1 MWGASIAER
10 KKALRAAALSQRNS
24 LSQAESRSRSRSIQ
38 AKALELSDYLASR
51 SVALYSPVRNE
62 VCTDAIREHALNE
75 RKKVFYPRVGQENS
89 VAFIRVHSVTELKI
103 GRFGIREP
111 TGATQLSEAEYRG
124 LVAFVPG
131 LAFDAQGNRLGR
143 GQGWYDRLLKQLGE
157 KTTFVALA
165 YEFQI
170 VDIVPIEAWDRNVHY
185 VITEKRVI
193 DCAATRSQSSQ
204 FC

>member
-24 LSQAESRSRSRSIQ
+24 LSTAESRLRSRSIQ
-38 AKALELSDYLASR
+38 AKALEISDYLASR
-51 SVALYSPVRNE
+51 SVALYCPVQNE
-62 VCTDAIREHALNE
+62 VCTGDILEHALKT

-89 VAFIRVHSVTELKI
+89 MAFIRVLSATELKV
-103 GRFGIREP
+103 GRFGVREP
-111 TGATQLSEAEYRG
+111 TGGRRLSEAEHLG
-124 LVAFVPG
+124 LVVFVPG
-131 LAFDAQGNRLGR
+131 VAFDAQGNRLGR
-143 GQGWYDRLLKQLGE
+143 GQGWYDRALEQLGE
-157 KTTFVALA
+157 KATVVALA

-170 VDIVPIEAWDRNVHY
+170 VDAVPIEAWDRNVHY

-193 DCAATRSQSSQ
+193 DCATTPSQSSQ